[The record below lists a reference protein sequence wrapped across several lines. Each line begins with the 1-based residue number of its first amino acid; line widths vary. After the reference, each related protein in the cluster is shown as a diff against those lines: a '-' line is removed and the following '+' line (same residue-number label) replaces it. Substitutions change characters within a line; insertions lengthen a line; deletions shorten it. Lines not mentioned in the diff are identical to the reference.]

1 MGDAKEEFVACHQSS
16 DGDCVF
22 EEDTACSV
30 CSAEGYLMI
39 MYYVSQNKRIFIV
52 VKLVIAFQY
61 FHNAPSV
68 GHVSLTRVA

>member
-1 MGDAKEEFVACHQSS
+1 MRDAKEEFVACHQSF
-16 DGDCVF
+16 DGDWVF
-22 EEDTACSV
+22 EGDTACSL
-30 CSAEGYLMI
+30 CSTVGYLMI
-39 MYYVSQNKRIFIV
+39 MCYVSKNKCIFIV